1 MMQLV
6 MLTCSGQLTRK
17 DDGSASPFYVF
28 VSRDPLSCNRD
39 SDEWWWLSAN
49 STRDKSGRD
58 KPTRPN
64 CLFFAAGQEDR
75 RHRTLTLRLKKAC
88 WMLGVRA
95 HLIIKAIPY
104 IECQLGDTEFPWT

>member
-64 CLFFAAGQEDR
+64 CLFFAAGQEDSPAQNIDSQAQ
-75 RHRTLTLRLKKAC
+75 KG
-88 WMLGVRA
+88 MLDAGSQSA
-95 HLIIKAIPY
+95 SHH
-104 IECQLGDTEFPWT
+104 

>member
-17 DDGSASPFYVF
+17 DDGSASPFMF
-28 VSRDPLSCNRD
+28 LSLATSLSCNWD
-39 SDEWWWLSAN
+39 SGEWWWLSAN

-64 CLFFAAGQEDR
+64 CLFFAAGQEDSPAQNIDSQAQ
-75 RHRTLTLRLKKAC
+75 KG
-88 WMLGVRA
+88 MLDAGSQSTS
-95 HLIIKAIPY
+95 HH
-104 IECQLGDTEFPWT
+104 